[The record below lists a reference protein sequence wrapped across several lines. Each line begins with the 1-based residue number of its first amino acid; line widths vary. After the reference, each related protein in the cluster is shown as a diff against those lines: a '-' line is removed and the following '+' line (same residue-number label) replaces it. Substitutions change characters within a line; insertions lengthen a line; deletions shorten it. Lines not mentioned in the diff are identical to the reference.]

1 MDDATSEIYYAQLV
15 EEESTPTVLA
25 ALREVIEQKGVFC
38 ALYSDRASHFFLTP
52 KAGEPVDHNRLTQ
65 VGRALRTLGI
75 QMIPA
80 YSPQARGRSER
91 GFSTWQG
98 RLPQELRLR
107 GLKVRQPKP
116 EWLRIRLGDPTNQNQ
131 VLQLIEGLNLHTVCQ
146 EARCPNIFEC
156 WNDRT
161 ATFMLGGDIC
171 TRHCGFCAVGKGQP
185 GLLDPE
191 EPRHV
196 AEAVNHLNLAH
207 AVITSV
213 NRDDLP
219 DGGAAHWAETIRLV
233 RASNPECKI
242 EVLIPD
248 FNGDEAA
255 LNTVLDAEPDVLNHN
270 TETIARLYRRVRPDA
285 VYTQSLT
292 LLQRAA
298 ARRDREG
305 RGMLTKSGIMV
316 GLGET
321 FEEVVDLMNDLRAV
335 SCDIMTIGQYLQP
348 HARRLPV
355 ERYVTPDEF
364 AKWREVGMS
373 LGFHH
378 VESSPLTR
386 SSYHAR
392 EQAAK

>member
-1 MDDATSEIYYAQLV
+1 MA
-15 EEESTPTVLA
+15 
-25 ALREVIEQKGVFC
+25 RELNVI
-38 ALYSDRASHFFLTP
+38 S
-52 KAGEPVDHNRLTQ
+52 N
-65 VGRALRTLGI
+65 I
-75 QMIPA
+75 Q
-80 YSPQARGRSER
+80 
-91 GFSTWQG
+91 
-98 RLPQELRLR
+98 
-107 GLKVRQPKP
+107 KVRQPKP

-156 WNDRT
+156 WSDRT

-171 TRHCGFCAVGKGQP
+171 TRHCGFCAVGKGLP
-185 GLLDPE
+185 GSLDAE
-191 EPRHV
+191 EPLHV
-196 AEAVNHLNLAH
+196 AEATKHLNLAH
-207 AVITSV
+207 VVITSV

-219 DGGAAHWAETIRLV
+219 DGGAAHWAETICQV
-233 RASNPECKI
+233 RVVNPGCKI

-255 LNTVLDAEPDVLNHN
+255 LNTVLDAQPDVLNHN

-285 VYTQSLT
+285 IYQQSLT
-292 LLQRAA
+292 LLERSA
-298 ARRDREG
+298 ARRDLEA

-321 FEEVVDLMNDLRAV
+321 FDEVVELMKDLRSV

-355 ERYVTPDEF
+355 ERYVAPAEF
-364 AKWREVGMS
+364 AKWREIGMDM
-373 LGFHH
+373 GFHH

-392 EQAAK
+392 EQAS

>member
-1 MDDATSEIYYAQLV
+1 M
-15 EEESTPTVLA
+15 
-25 ALREVIEQKGVFC
+25 RELKVISNT
-38 ALYSDRASHFFLTP
+38 A
-52 KAGEPVDHNRLTQ
+52 
-65 VGRALRTLGI
+65 
-75 QMIPA
+75 
-80 YSPQARGRSER
+80 
-91 GFSTWQG
+91 
-98 RLPQELRLR
+98 
-107 GLKVRQPKP
+107 KVRQPKP
-116 EWLRIRLGDPTNQNQ
+116 DWLRIRLGDPTNQNR

-146 EARCPNIFEC
+146 EAKCPNIFEC
-156 WNDRT
+156 WSDRT

-171 TRHCGFCAVGKGQP
+171 TRHCGFCAVGKGAP
-185 GLLDPE
+185 GALDPE

-196 AEAVNHLNLAH
+196 AEAVAHLNLAH
-207 AVITSV
+207 TVITSV

-219 DGGAAHWAETIRLV
+219 DGGAAHWAETIREV
-233 RASNPECKI
+233 RAANPECKI

-248 FNGDEAA
+248 FNGDEDA
-255 LNTVLDAEPDVLNHN
+255 LNTVLDAQPDVLNHN

-285 VYTQSLT
+285 DYQQSLT

-298 ARRDREG
+298 ARRDHES

-321 FEEVVDLMNDLRAV
+321 FDEVVELMKDLRSV

-355 ERYVTPDEF
+355 ERYVTPQEF
-364 AKWREVGMS
+364 TDWKRIGLS
-373 LGFHH
+373 LGFAH

-392 EQAAK
+392 EQAAAKTELVSDTP